1 MRHLVRQ
8 RWIHFMLHNLVWLI
22 QFSHAKRKH
31 QSPLGWIVAA
41 LVNIYECPVL
51 YALGSQSGWQRDL
64 GLFLPPQDHCMWAKV
79 QLIIIW
85 KNGFSLTT
93 TFSILINRLFISS
106 GCGTWTTCSDC
117 FWPEHFKQH
126 FCKYDSQHQGCFE
139 WPIRCFCIN
148 SLYYYFVP

>member
-79 QLIIIW
+79 QLIIINFERTVFPW
-85 KNGFSLTT
+85 QPRFPSSLIGFLFHLVVGHELPAVTAFGLNTSSSTFVNMIPNTKGALNG
-93 TFSILINRLFISS
+93 
-106 GCGTWTTCSDC
+106 
-117 FWPEHFKQH
+117 Q
-126 FCKYDSQHQGCFE
+126 
-139 WPIRCFCIN
+139 
-148 SLYYYFVP
+148 FVAFV